1 MAPSR
6 YVTTAARQ
14 VARGYVSDDAF
25 MAALLLALGLLAV
38 VVHLSIL
45 RVVPLPV
52 LL

>member
-6 YVTTAARQ
+6 YVTTAARL

-45 RVVPLPV
+45 RIVPLPV

>member
-38 VVHLSIL
+38 VIHLSIL
-45 RVVPLPV
+45 KTVPLPV
-52 LL
+52 LP

>member
-14 VARGYVSDDAF
+14 VARGYESDYAF

-38 VVHLSIL
+38 VVHLSLLRIL
-45 RVVPLPV
+45 PLPV